1 MHPESLKINKSRI
14 RIWVRDKVSIIVFL
28 FVFLNLFNI
37 CPAQEFQ
44 TFQGKVNADNINIRS
59 DSSVSSEVICNVNRG
74 DYVEVILEFYD
85 WHKIK
90 LPKTAPAFIKKDLV
104 ETTDGKTA
112 RVLKDRVNIRLHPDL
127 SSPIIG
133 RVNINDAVNILE
145 DKGQWYKIEP
155 VNSFGWIHK
164 KFVNK
169 VIPVK
174 EDVKIEQKIEEV
186 KVKESRAVDESLSRL
201 EILDETITLE
211 GIIKPY
217 GKVIKRIATHKLITK
232 DGKIFLL
239 KGNREKLN
247 VLTYHKVKVTG
258 KSIDS
263 AKGKYPVIEISKLE
277 VLN

>member
-1 MHPESLKINKSRI
+1 M
-14 RIWVRDKVSIIVFL
+14 RDKVSIIVFL
-28 FVFLNLFNI
+28 FVFFNLFSI

-44 TFQGKVNADNINIRS
+44 AFKGEVNADNINIRS
-59 DSSVSSEVICNVNRG
+59 DSTASSEVICNVNRG

-85 WHKIK
+85 WYKIK

-104 ETTDGKTA
+104 QTSDGKTA

-133 RVNINDAVNILE
+133 RANTNETVNILE
-145 DKGQWYKIEP
+145 DNGQWYKIEP

-174 EDVKIEQKIEEV
+174 KHIKIERKIEEIEEV
-186 KVKESRAVDESLSRL
+186 IETPDP
-201 EILDETITLE
+201 TITLE

-217 GKVIKRIATHKLITK
+217 GRVIKRIATHKLITK

-263 AKGKYPVIEISKLE
+263 AKEKYPVIEISKLE
-277 VLN
+277 VR

>member
-1 MHPESLKINKSRI
+1 MYSKSIKINKA
-14 RIWVRDKVSIIVFL
+14 SIIVFL
-28 FVFLNLFNI
+28 FVFINLFSI
-37 CPAQEFQ
+37 SPAQEFQ
-44 TFQGKVNADNINIRS
+44 AFQGEINANNINIRF
-59 DSSVSSEVICNVNRG
+59 DSTTSSQAICNVNQG

-85 WHKIK
+85 WYKIK

-104 ETTDGKTA
+104 ATIDDKIA
-112 RVLKDRVNIRLHPDL
+112 KVLKDRVNIRLHPNL

-133 RVNINDAVNILE
+133 RVNKNEAVNILE

-169 VIPVK
+169 VISIKEETKIAKDDRGESK
-174 EDVKIEQKIEEV
+174 EDTLSVTTEKSDGLSQTLL
-186 KVKESRAVDESLSRL
+186 VDEG
-201 EILDETITLE
+201 ITLE

-217 GKVIKRIATHKLITK
+217 GKVIKRIATHKLITR

-247 VLTYHKVKVTG
+247 ILTYHKVRVVG
-258 KSIDS
+258 KSIGS
-263 AKGKYPVIEISKLE
+263 VKEKYPVIEISKIE
-277 VLN
+277 VLD